1 MCSKASWS
9 PQRAR
14 PSPAISWWKNP
25 AYGRQRISR
34 PMRIV
39 GPIQFWRRLALLHMF
54 LSRNCSR
61 WTSSSRRLTGFATH
75 VFIKKLQQMDEL
87 VEEADWLCYTY
98 LHQEIAADGGALR
111 EGRLAFL
118 HMFSSRNCSRWTS
131 SSRRPTGFATHTFI
145 KKLQQMEELFEKA
158 DWLCYT
164 CFHQEIAADG
174 RARRGGWLALLQILS
189 SRNCSRWRSSSR
201 RPTGFA
207 THVFI
212 KKLQQMD
219 KLVEEADCWGPMRG
233 LEKNYMKRGRETNK

>member
-1 MCSKASWS
+1 
-9 PQRAR
+9 
-14 PSPAISWWKNP
+14 
-25 AYGRQRISR
+25 
-34 PMRIV
+34 MRIV
-39 GPIQFWRRLALLHMF
+39 GPLQFWRRLALLHMF

-174 RARRGGWLALLQILS
+174 RARRGGRLLRANERPKKKSHEKGHTNTQTHGH
-189 SRNCSRWRSSSR
+189 RNS
-201 RPTGFA
+201 
-207 THVFI
+207 
-212 KKLQQMD
+212 
-219 KLVEEADCWGPMRG
+219 
-233 LEKNYMKRGRETNK
+233 MKESAKGRFFENLFFMPYGINS